1 MTPMEELQQKVIE
14 SKDHTYKHL
23 YKQRVKGL
31 EQENRMLKSKLYKNG
46 Y

>member
-14 SKDHTYKHL
+14 SKDHTINTL
-23 YKQRVKGL
+23 KQRVKGL